1 MGSVKPLQRDVSNK
15 KSIRLRIG
23 FVLLLIG
30 LGLAGYSGWTVHED
44 PKETDVEKLRSKRVA
59 ADQERATAGG
69 ADSLKAPSPS
79 RPTVVASEAPE
90 ARAARRREALANR
103 SRSPKSVVD
112 LMASWADQP
121 PWPEG
126 PRLYAEVETSS
137 KKYINLRPDDYGVLP
152 RIRTGPGELLEIK
165 ITLPE
170 SEPGEKVH
178 VELPNGGSFSDMDV
192 VGRIYDVEAGKS
204 FSFSIFAD
212 DARGNCNVKMRH
224 QGHTRSIPLWV
235 GEPEENGS

>member
-1 MGSVKPLQRDVSNK
+1 
-15 KSIRLRIG
+15 
-23 FVLLLIG
+23 
-30 LGLAGYSGWTVHED
+30 
-44 PKETDVEKLRSKRVA
+44 
-59 ADQERATAGG
+59 
-69 ADSLKAPSPS
+69 
-79 RPTVVASEAPE
+79 
-90 ARAARRREALANR
+90 
-103 SRSPKSVVD
+103 
-112 LMASWADQP
+112 MASWSDQP

-137 KKYINLRPDDYGVLP
+137 KKYINLRPDDYVVMP
-152 RIRTGPGELLEIK
+152 RIQTAPGELLEIK

-170 SEPGEKVH
+170 SEPGEKIH
-178 VELPNGGSFSDMDV
+178 VELPNGGSFSDSEV
-192 VGRIYDVEAGKS
+192 VGRIYDIEVGKS

>member
-1 MGSVKPLQRDVSNK
+1 
-15 KSIRLRIG
+15 
-23 FVLLLIG
+23 
-30 LGLAGYSGWTVHED
+30 
-44 PKETDVEKLRSKRVA
+44 
-59 ADQERATAGG
+59 
-69 ADSLKAPSPS
+69 
-79 RPTVVASEAPE
+79 
-90 ARAARRREALANR
+90 
-103 SRSPKSVVD
+103 
-112 LMASWADQP
+112 MASWADQP

-137 KKYINLRPDDYGVLP
+137 KKYINLRPDDYGALP
-152 RIRTGPGELLEIK
+152 RIQTGPGELLEIK

>member
-1 MGSVKPLQRDVSNK
+1 
-15 KSIRLRIG
+15 
-23 FVLLLIG
+23 
-30 LGLAGYSGWTVHED
+30 
-44 PKETDVEKLRSKRVA
+44 
-59 ADQERATAGG
+59 
-69 ADSLKAPSPS
+69 
-79 RPTVVASEAPE
+79 
-90 ARAARRREALANR
+90 
-103 SRSPKSVVD
+103 
-112 LMASWADQP
+112 MASWSDQP

-137 KKYINLRPDDYGVLP
+137 KKYINLRPDDYGALP
-152 RIRTGPGELLEIK
+152 RIHTDPGELLEIK

-170 SEPGEKVH
+170 SEPGEKIH

-192 VGRIYDVEAGKS
+192 VGRIYDIEAGKS

-212 DARGNCNVKMRH
+212 DVRGNCNVKMRH